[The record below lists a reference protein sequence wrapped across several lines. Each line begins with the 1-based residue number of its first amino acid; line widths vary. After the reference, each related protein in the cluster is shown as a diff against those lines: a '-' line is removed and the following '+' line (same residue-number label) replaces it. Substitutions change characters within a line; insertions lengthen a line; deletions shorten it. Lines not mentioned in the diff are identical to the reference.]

1 MLFRSFKSSRIVVI
15 KNKRRIF
22 PGKSYKRLSYNSIV
36 TDKPIIEVIES
47 KERLDSFYS
56 TRGLLVSDYFN
67 LFKVNFNPIRTYN
80 KPKILYI
87 FYPKFVFL
95 NIGL

>member
-1 MLFRSFKSSRIVVI
+1 M
-15 KNKRRIF
+15 
-22 PGKSYKRLSYNSIV
+22 GKAYKRLSYNSIV
-36 TDKPIIEVIES
+36 MDKPIVEVIEA

-56 TRGLLVSDYFN
+56 IRGLLVTDYFN
-67 LFKVNFNPIRTYN
+67 LLKVYFNPIYTYN
-80 KPKILYI
+80 KPKVLYI